1 MATGGWRANLA
12 GAGSLG
18 RFRVDGSSDP
28 SIPASVRPTKSVP
41 SVIALGYALTRPSAD
56 DTPPPLPAHQHS
68 RPYIVCTVDT
78 ATVAIASAGLWPGT
92 VLHVLARCA

>member
-1 MATGGWRANLA
+1 MATGGWRAN
-12 GAGSLG
+12 LG

-41 SVIALGYALTRPSAD
+41 SVIALGYTLTRPSAD
-56 DTPPPLPAHQHS
+56 DTPPPLPA
-68 RPYIVCTVDT
+68 PLAAIVCIVDT